1 MIQGYQPPE
10 LLIRQKLQNVD
21 TSERERLSALI
32 IGPQYTWPDLTVDS
46 VEKVEVDADTIVY
59 NLAFTDADSNEV
71 VANPLEGWRLDED
84 SVKVFLENA
93 EVPLHTATSVSGTAL
108 SSKPNQIR
116 FSQVIAGTGL
126 DATFRGR
133 DIRVGDLVYITESST
148 SRTAVRK
155 VTGLL
160 GELSTPEYSNATS
173 HPSNPANSSPA
184 VPFIVSAPAKI
195 DTGESIA
202 GTSSTALEDP
212 VFLSEIASRGN
223 KYTDETTGAVHSGA
237 KVAIK
242 ILTFTGTTSG
252 TALIS
257 FEDGL
262 LPSSVV
268 SFSWNSGTEVLT
280 FAEGSIEMFTED
292 DALDFQY
299 FTGTLPAVG
308 DLIKVAF
315 KVGYEQ
321 EEFVVVDS
329 WGTAPTEDN
338 KFYVKVKS
346 VALTTESAGP
356 SYNYGPAVL
365 TVYDQKG
372 LLPSTDYTYNY
383 DDGAEII
390 VGDTGLSISIPA
402 SFIFRTGDI
411 YVVEYTAAAA
421 SSTVF
426 DGVILNGSAAIGNAA
441 SQTLAVKFRKSV
453 DGELTSVDFVDDIL
467 PVEVDADAGTASLV
481 GSVAWTKYVKE
492 FATNQYPT
500 IVAKVG
506 SSSAPK
512 VYLTWRASKVP
523 ADSEGLIQIYA
534 EEDMAQLGKVDPDN
548 DLAFGVYAAIQGASS
563 KAVYALRTDGS
574 SKAAFESALQ
584 KVERQDY
591 VYALAPMTNDLEI
604 AKLVA
609 EHCEAM
615 SQDDVKNFRRAY
627 VGVDSPGEYLLIE
640 NDSEG
645 NPYTATITSYSGGNK
660 RVSFVQDIDLNA
672 EGVLPGDFIVVDDTR
687 YTIQSVSPS
696 GDELVLKTGP
706 DFPYTSPTALQ
717 VWRENSA
724 DSQAKYLINFAKSID
739 SRRCSVVWEE
749 GGMAYDSSGNLF
761 ETPVKYVAA
770 FIAGLRSTTI
780 PWLGLSRADVTFL
793 VSAAPMYLKYTRSLL
808 NEVASN
814 GVFVIAQSVEE
825 GPVYVR
831 HQLTTNAD
839 GGALAY
845 EDSIGTNLDDLS
857 FQFKDEFEPLIGK
870 TNVTNET
877 LSVAEQRGTTVLVDA
892 KTSQDNPLVG
902 PQIIQFYD
910 ENGEPG
916 QVTVKVH
923 PRFKDRFILKA
934 QVEMGLPNNSTIIE
948 LTAVS
953 GVSI

>member
-21 TSERERLSALI
+21 TSARERLSALV

-46 VEKVEVDADTIVY
+46 VEKVEVDADTITY
-59 NLAFTDADSNEV
+59 NLSFTDVDNNEII
-71 VANPLEGWRLDED
+71 ANPLEGWRLDED
-84 SVKVFLENA
+84 SVEVFLEGA
-93 EVPLHTATSVSGTAL
+93 EVRLHSTSTFVTTASL
-108 SSKPNQIR
+108 SEPANHLR
-116 FSQVIAGTGL
+116 MDTVIAGASR
-126 DATFRGR
+126 DAAFLGR
-133 DIRVGDLVYITESST
+133 DIRPGDLVYITESPT
-148 SRTAVRK
+148 TRKAARK
-155 VTGLL
+155 VVGLL
-160 GELSTPEYSNATS
+160 GRLSASSYNDLQSFSSNPVLSTE
-173 HPSNPANSSPA
+173 SSP
-184 VPFIVSAPAKI
+184 FLFEYGAKI
-195 DTGESIA
+195 DA
-202 GTSSTALEDP
+202 GGVVGGSPTPFTAP
-212 VFLSEIASRGN
+212 FISEAGVRGN
-223 KYTDETTGAVHSGA
+223 KYTDENGAVIFGA
-237 KVAIK
+237 KITVK
-242 ILTFTGTTSG
+242 IITFNGTNAG
-252 TALIS
+252 TALVS

-262 LPSSVV
+262 IPSSVV
-268 SFSWNSGTEVLT
+268 EFEWVQDVGVI
-280 FAEGSIEMFTED
+280 FDIDSIEMFTKS
-292 DALDFQY
+292 DALTIPY
-299 FTGTLPAVG
+299 NVGTVVAVG
-308 DLIKVAF
+308 DTVKLAMQFPYTPFTIDMGDNGDRPDVDNKYFIKV
-315 KVGYEQ
+315 KT
-321 EEFVVVDS
+321 
-329 WGTAPTEDN
+329 GTAVTG
-338 KFYVKVKS
+338 
-346 VALTTESAGP
+346 AGP
-356 SYNYGPAVL
+356 YTYADAII

-372 LLPSTDYTYNY
+372 TFPATDYTYPY
-383 DDGAEII
+383 GDGLEVFFGDSGLMGII
-390 VGDTGLSISIPA
+390 PDGVV
-402 SFIFRTGDI
+402 FRTGD
-411 YVVEYTAAAA
+411 VFVSTFTASKA
-421 SSTVF
+421 STTIF
-426 DGVILNGSAAIGNAA
+426 DGAILDGPVAIGNAA
-441 SQTLAVKFRKSV
+441 NQNLNVQFRASV
-453 DGELTSVDFVDDIL
+453 DGKITAEDFFDKNL
-467 PVEVDADAGTASLV
+467 PVTVDAETGTASLV

-500 IVAKVG
+500 ILAKFG

-523 ADSEGLIQIYA
+523 ASDEGLIQISSSD
-534 EEDMAQLGKVDPDN
+534 DMPQLGKVDPDN

-563 KAVYALRTDGS
+563 KAVYARRTDGS

-591 VYALAPMTNDLEI
+591 VYALAPMTNDLDI